1 MRKNK
6 AGILLMCLMLALISM
21 PAYAAESGG
30 QDIVAGSMVNGGIS
44 GENTEEMGEVPG
56 NFDKEDADAE
66 VTGEDSSRG
75 NEGYGGD
82 DASYGDTKGASK
94 GQDAEKDAA
103 QETDLPETSE
113 DSEDNTETEIRFSKN
128 EASYDLSGDN
138 IEVRLK
144 DSQIQHVYMGE
155 ELRPEVEVLIY
166 GAAGQAEGVKAEI
179 IDPEYYEVE
188 YRNNIDAGTASVT
201 VTGVDDPS
209 LKKEDKSEQG
219 SERQEEKVTCTG
231 KKEIEFQI
239 VPADINH
246 CQFQIPSVA
255 GYTGKA
261 VKVSVTGLYQGK
273 KLVSGKDY
281 SVTFSNNIKKGT
293 AKILITGKG
302 NFTGSKSARFTI
314 KLGAPS
320 VKEYSDHS
328 KIKIKWGRI
337 KSASGYE
344 VYRSTSPKGKYK
356 KVKDNNSG
364 KKTTYSD
371 SKAKFGKTYYYK
383 VRSYQNVKV
392 KVKGKTKKKKE
403 YSPWSLVVATKKK
416 LAKVSCKSAKCMSEK
431 TAKITWK
438 QTKGAHGYEVYRS
451 ESSGD
456 PYVKAGT
463 VKGGANTS
471 FTAKK
476 LKTGVKYYFK
486 VRAYHKSG
494 SKKYYSE
501 FSAPKAETFTEGQR
515 LYFLFPGGVPTTRA
529 EMEQY
534 LVEITVPIKDEN
546 GVPST
551 MQLKVHKALTREF
564 MGAFQDMYAIGFPVR
579 AEDTDTYN
587 WRSMVSG
594 KNRSHHSY
602 GCVVDLNWNSNPMIG
617 RTEGKYR
624 PGVDPYSVTPEVV
637 AIWKKH
643 GFYWGGAWKSSKDY
657 MHFTYTNH

>member
-6 AGILLMCLMLALISM
+6 AGILLMCLMLASTSM
-21 PAYAAESGG
+21 PVYASESGE
-30 QDIVAGSMVNGGIS
+30 QDTAAGSTVNGATAR
-44 GENTEEMGEVPG
+44 ENMEDMGEVPG
-56 NFDKEDADAE
+56 NFDKADVDAE
-66 VTGEDSSRG
+66 VPGENSSKD
-75 NEGYGGD
+75 NEGYSGGD
-82 DASYGDTKGASK
+82 VSCGDTKGSSK
-94 GQDAEKDAA
+94 EQDAGKDAV
-103 QETDLPETSE
+103 QETELPEISE
-113 DSEDNTETEIRFSKN
+113 DSGDTKTETRFSKN
-128 EASYDLSGDN
+128 DVSYDLSRDN

-144 DSQIQHVYMGE
+144 DPQAQHVYMCE
-155 ELRPEVEVLIY
+155 ELKPEVEVLIY
-166 GAAGQAEGVKAEI
+166 GAAGQAEGEKGEI
-179 IDPEYYEVE
+179 IEPEYYQVE
-188 YRNNIDAGTASVT
+188 YQNNIDAGTASVT

-209 LKKEDKSEQG
+209 LNEEDKWEEG
-219 SERQEEKVTCTG
+219 SEGSEEKVTCTG

-239 VPADINH
+239 VPADINN
-246 CQFQIPSVA
+246 CQFQIPGVA

-273 KLVSGKDY
+273 KLVSGEDY

-293 AKILITGKG
+293 AKLLITGKG
-302 NFTGSKSARFTI
+302 NFTGSKTAHFTI

-320 VKEYSDHS
+320 LKEYSDYS
-328 KIKIKWGRI
+328 KIKIKWEMI

-344 VYRSTSPKGKYK
+344 VYRSTSPTGKFK
-356 KVKDNNSG
+356 KIKDNNSG

-403 YSPWSLVVATKKK
+403 YSPWSLVVAAKKR
-416 LAKVSCKSAKCMSEK
+416 LADVSCRSAKCTSEK

-451 ESSGD
+451 ESSNG

-463 VKGGANTS
+463 VKGGGNTS
-471 FTAKK
+471 FIAKK
-476 LKTGVKYYFK
+476 LKVGVKYYFK
-486 VRAYHKSG
+486 VRAYHRSG
-494 SKKYYSE
+494 SKKYYSK

-515 LYFLFPGGVPTTRA
+515 LYFLFPGGVPTTKA
-529 EMEQY
+529 QMEQY

-546 GVPST
+546 GIPST

-602 GCVVDLNWNSNPMIG
+602 GCVVDLNWNSNPMVG
-617 RTEGKYR
+617 KTEGKYR